1 MNQAATL
8 KEAIDQ
14 YLHGLPFASLQ
25 PANLYEPMHYL
36 LGLKG
41 KRIRPI
47 LTMMAYA
54 AVSNRNPLEAMRLAC
69 SVELFH
75 NFTLM
80 HDDIMDRAPMR
91 RGQPTVHTKW
101 NEDIAI
107 LSGDALFAW
116 SMGEIVAEFPQYAAE
131 LVKEYTRVSLE
142 VCEGQMEDM
151 DFATQSK
158 VSIGAYLEMIRK
170 KTAALLGGC
179 MRLGAIAAGADLE
192 TQEEFQAFGESMGI
206 AFQLQDDLMDAFPP
220 ENFGKQLGGDIIE
233 CKKTYLT
240 LKAFSLAE
248 AGDHARLSDLYSRQG
263 GGEEKVKEVLDI
275 FSRLNIDGLTRQ
287 LIGEYVEKAR
297 GLSDALGKKTAFD
310 PLKSYLQEIA
320 NRKL

>member
-8 KEAIDQ
+8 KEAIDKH
-14 YLHGLPFASLQ
+14 LHELPFASLQ

-54 AVSNRNPLEAMRLAC
+54 AVSGRDPMEAMRLSAAL
-69 SVELFH
+69 ELFH

-101 NEDIAI
+101 NEDVAI

-116 SMGEIVAEFPQYAAE
+116 SMGEMVAEFPQHAAA
-131 LVKEYTRVSLE
+131 LVEEYTRVSLE

-151 DFATQSK
+151 DFASQK
-158 VSIGAYLEMIRK
+158 DVSIDAYLEMIRK

-179 MRLGAIAAGADLE
+179 LRMGAIAAGADIE
-192 TQEEFQAFGESMGI
+192 TQKEFQAFGESMGI

-240 LKAFSLAE
+240 LKAFSLAGPE
-248 AGDHARLSDLYSRQG
+248 DHAKLSAHYEKQG
-263 GGEEKVKEVLDI
+263 GGEEKVKQVLAI
-275 FSRLNIDGLTRQ
+275 FEGLNIDQITRQ
-287 LIGEYVEKAR
+287 LIGEYVQKAR
-297 GLSDALGKKTAFD
+297 NLSQSLSEKTAFA

-320 NRKL
+320 DRKL